1 MAIGPAANNWQVD
14 DVRGGSGFSFNEIG
28 PNRAGARFGKV
39 SSKSAPGARELAWAL
54 AAGVAERD
62 LMPDTS
68 DLPEYMPEAA
78 FRRPFGGLGNPDYE
92 QMIAKIEQRIDA
104 TPLLRK

>member
-1 MAIGPAANNWQVD
+1 L
-14 DVRGGSGFSFNEIG
+14 RGGSGSSFNEIG
-28 PNRAGARFGKV
+28 ANRAGARFGKV
-39 SSKSAPGARELAWAL
+39 SSKKSAPGARELAWAL